1 MLPASSRTS
10 KTWATQKPSTDSI
23 PVAQPYR
30 RIPPHQLQEVQEHI
44 KGLLAQKVVVES
56 HSPYAAPVVIVRKKD
71 GGIRLCV
78 DIAGSMHVCP
88 LPRIPESF
96 DALVGAQ
103 FFSTLDLASGYH
115 QIAMHPNDQHKT
127 VFVTPM
133 GLFEYTRM
141 PMGLSSAPATFQRL
155 TQSTMSDFIF
165 QFLLVY
171 LDYLLVYSKTFVE
184 HLAHLGRLLQRII
197 DVGWSW
203 RWTSASFYDARSTQL
218 FGLRQLLPM
227 LHPGLL
233 EDCWSPPWP
242 GRQAQRTSQEER
254 GRHLQPIWPAAP
266 EGVWRA
272 EDSPDY
278 SSFPGVCRVHQ
289 ALHPRDRRQPKRAE
303 RHPLVVGV

>member
-197 DVGWSW
+197 DVG
-203 RWTSASFYDARSTQL
+203 
-218 FGLRQLLPM
+218 
-227 LHPGLL
+227 
-233 EDCWSPPWP
+233 
-242 GRQAQRTSQEER
+242 
-254 GRHLQPIWPAAP
+254 
-266 EGVWRA
+266 
-272 EDSPDY
+272 
-278 SSFPGVCRVHQ
+278 
-289 ALHPRDRRQPKRAE
+289 
-303 RHPLVVGV
+303 